1 MQRTRFL
8 LKVDGG
14 YLANHDLEPV
24 SDCSMPV
31 CVTPEQAFSFA
42 DQEVAASKA
51 IDVMGQYPEITI
63 VPITFVRQTGGEWIA
78 LHG

>member
-1 MQRTRFL
+1 
-8 LKVDGG
+8 
-14 YLANHDLEPV
+14 
-24 SDCSMPV
+24 MPV